1 MFNRRHFLGMGLGAA
16 AAATYLR
23 GSDSP
28 AVTPEQALAE
38 LVEGNRRFVA
48 EHPLRPNASL
58 ARAKMVGK
66 EGQHPRSIVLTCS
79 DSRVPPEILFDQG
92 IGDMFVIRV
101 AGNVANGDEIGSIE
115 YAVEHLGAPLCVVLG
130 HSSCGAVSAV
140 VDGGKLPKEIEHLV
154 EPIQRPYREVK
165 ASHPKAD
172 RLELIRETVRLNV
185 QSTCTTLLEAPGVL
199 ADSVRAGRLQVKG
212 GVYDLES
219 SRVEWVRR

>member
-1 MFNRRHFLGMGLGAA
+1 MFNRRNFLGVGLGT

-28 AVTPEQALAE
+28 AVTPEKAMAE
-38 LVEGNRRFVA
+38 LVDGNRRFLA
-48 EHPLRPNASL
+48 GHPLRPNASL
-58 ARAKMVGK
+58 TRARLVGK
-66 EGQHPRSIVLTCS
+66 DGQRPRSIVLTCS

-101 AGNVANGDEIGSIE
+101 AGNVANGDEIASIE
-115 YAVEHLGAPLCVVLG
+115 YAVEHFGVPVCVVLG

-140 VDGGKLPKEIEHLV
+140 VDGGKLPKDIEHLV
-154 EPIQRPYREVK
+154 EPIQRPFREVK
-165 ASHPKAD
+165 ASHPRAD

-185 QSTCTTLLEAPGVL
+185 QSTCTTLSEAPGVL

-212 GVYDLES
+212 GVYDLET